1 MSLVITNNILA
12 LSAHNDMAAIHKN
25 LAKAIEKTATGMQIN
40 SAGDD
45 AAGLA
50 VSEKMRAQTQGLDRA
65 ASNTQDGISLIQTA
79 EGALSETHSILQRM
93 RELALQAANDTLTA
107 DDRSYIQLEAGEL
120 KDKIDYIAETTQ
132 FNGKKLLNG
141 DAAALWSSDK
151 METRALIRG
160 GLQEADS
167 YAQKSSFEAN
177 YNIDIQAT
185 AGQAQVQKSQIITPP
200 LHEEEVPNDLLL
212 NTVYEELP
220 LVKNPEVLTITQ
232 GDGKQAAVT
241 LYTNDTLY
249 DIAKKINGAIA
260 FGLGQSRYVDD
271 SSQFCTVADG
281 SPLTSE
287 SVYNAVLSDDEEEEV
302 SYYAT
307 MLVRSA
313 VAGRAGELTFSASEE
328 LLNTLG
334 LNTIQEATENRFVVN
349 ITDAHTGE
357 VVASNVRVTG
367 NRLVGALNP
376 NVDVEFDA
384 MAGITAEWDEANK
397 RFNYRTKDYSTTLH
411 LSDNTTV
418 IQVGANEGDNLAIHL
433 GDMSAHALGLDEVN
447 MTARETA
454 SRSITVIDNAMD
466 RVSAQRAKL
475 GVYQGRLEHTA
486 NNITTTGQNLT
497 AAESRIRNA
506 DMAKAVIE
514 FTKLQILNQSEM
526 FVWSQ
531 ANQNPE
537 NVLGLLR

>member
-1 MSLVITNNILA
+1 TGGVISVASSGDLFEGDEAYGDHPLA
-12 LSAHNDMAAIHKN
+12 AAIVGGDGGN
-25 LAKAIEKTATGMQIN
+25 SGVIQIAPRVVLKTLHGY
-40 SAGDD
+40 D
-45 AAGLA
+45 ADG
-50 VSEKMRAQTQGLDRA
+50 
-65 ASNTQDGISLIQTA
+65 DGIPIGS
-79 EGALSETHSILQRM
+79 GA
-93 RELALQAANDTLTA
+93 N
-107 DDRSYIQLEAGEL
+107 
-120 KDKIDYIAETTQ
+120 
-132 FNGKKLLNG
+132 
-141 DAAALWSSDK
+141 SS
-151 METRALIRG
+151 
-160 GLQEADS
+160 
-167 YAQKSSFEAN
+167 
-177 YNIDIQAT
+177 AT
-185 AGQAQVQKSQIITPP
+185 AGVNSVDLAASLPSFQARD
-200 LHEEEVPNDLLL
+200 VPDKPFI
-212 NTVYEELP
+212 TVYEELP
-220 LVKNPEVLTITQ
+220 LVKSPEVLTITQ

-287 SVYNAVLSDDEEEEV
+287 SVYNAVLSDDEEEV

-367 NRLVGALNP
+367 NRLVGVLNP

>member
-1 MSLVITNNILA
+1 
-12 LSAHNDMAAIHKN
+12 
-25 LAKAIEKTATGMQIN
+25 
-40 SAGDD
+40 
-45 AAGLA
+45 
-50 VSEKMRAQTQGLDRA
+50 
-65 ASNTQDGISLIQTA
+65 
-79 EGALSETHSILQRM
+79 
-93 RELALQAANDTLTA
+93 
-107 DDRSYIQLEAGEL
+107 
-120 KDKIDYIAETTQ
+120 
-132 FNGKKLLNG
+132 
-141 DAAALWSSDK
+141 
-151 METRALIRG
+151 
-160 GLQEADS
+160 
-167 YAQKSSFEAN
+167 
-177 YNIDIQAT
+177 
-185 AGQAQVQKSQIITPP
+185 
-200 LHEEEVPNDLLL
+200 
-212 NTVYEELP
+212 
-220 LVKNPEVLTITQ
+220 
-232 GDGKQAAVT
+232 
-241 LYTNDTLY
+241 
-249 DIAKKINGAIA
+249 
-260 FGLGQSRYVDD
+260 
-271 SSQFCTVADG
+271 
-281 SPLTSE
+281 
-287 SVYNAVLSDDEEEEV
+287 
-302 SYYAT
+302 